1 MLRVVLDNPARH
13 NSLSADMLAGLQRVL
28 RDASDD
34 NGVRAVLIRGRGERA
49 FASGADIG
57 EQSQRAAS
65 GTTNPD
71 RGDYMAILQRCTKP
85 VVAMI
90 HGYCIGGGLMVAMA
104 ADIRIAAHDAVF
116 GVPAANLGVAYPLSA
131 VHVLV
136 DLVGRGWASDLCL
149 SGERIDAETA
159 AAIGLV
165 TRIHPK
171 GELEDRTEAL
181 LDTLVSRAPLSA
193 IASKASVI
201 HAVSA
206 SRAPTDDVVSLID
219 AVWRSHDAG
228 EGMAAFFEKRAPN
241 WLGR

>member
-1 MLRVVLDNPARH
+1 MTRRIDTGVEQLPAHVDEAGVLRVVLDNPTRH

-34 NGVRAVLIRGRGERA
+34 DRVRAVLIRGRGERA

-71 RGDYMAILQRCTKP
+71 RGDYMARLQRCTKP

-104 ADIRIAAHDAVF
+104 ADIRIAADDAVF

-136 DLVGRGWASDLCL
+136 DLVGRSWASDLCL
-149 SGERIDAETA
+149 TGERIDAETA
-159 AAIGLV
+159 ATIGLV
-165 TRIHPK
+165 TRVHPK
-171 GELEDRTEAL
+171 AELEDRTETL
-181 LDTLVSRAPLSA
+181 LDTLVAKAP
-193 IASKASVI
+193 
-201 HAVSA
+201 
-206 SRAPTDDVVSLID
+206 
-219 AVWRSHDAG
+219 
-228 EGMAAFFEKRAPN
+228 
-241 WLGR
+241 